1 MAPEMPHNKIINFQK
16 KYRQMMKTKNM
27 LWMSALLALLAG
39 CSQGELGTD
48 DAPGKGAG
56 KEIRLVFSGGGE
68 SQEYTRAIASES
80 ENQIDN
86 LDIYVFAATADGGD
100 YQYLETWKAAAQ
112 DDTAAKT
119 FKLSG
124 AGTARKASIFP
135 TELKGIP
142 NLKLYCVANS
152 TTLYKA
158 DGDPIDPLVAV
169 KTNAATGAIET
180 AGTKAT
186 DFEKYCTAKLEPAGT
201 ALGTPLVMTGSGT
214 TKILGNIATVSIE
227 LKRRVSRFDIDNESA
242 KTGLIIES
250 VALGN
255 GRNQATVMPGTLAEL
270 SGPDLANLIK
280 YPVTEGSYLMLP
292 KANQG
297 VTESALYTYPLK
309 DTDEAFLIIKGKYQ
323 NPMQKDPVP
332 VEYHLDIQRVPDGGG
347 AAAFMDVAPNTRYT
361 LHIKE
366 VMEATITAFFEIVD
380 WTSGGGVIVKPDNAA
395 PVVTALNVEGTDT
408 DVATKEISV
417 TADGTEKV
425 ITLTATASGKVQPKF
440 STTTGWDI
448 DWLEHDDASYKSE
461 VVDGVTTT
469 TMTFKYTLTA
479 ATPYVPVTLTLANES
494 ASQDESV
501 YTTLAIVPPA
511 TAPVLDFATPD
522 AATGNFNLYDQA
534 NGKLTMYKT
543 SKSSITLGASC
554 PFGTKLAL
562 SNQLPWLEVSKS
574 KSGPAP
580 STTGTPATDV
590 SVSTPVEEYYTLML
604 KDVTA
609 TSDANS
615 KFEIINLGD
624 ATQTLELTVELLD
637 PAITTIELTGTT
649 GGAAYNNYKITDV
662 PRTDGST
669 VEVKMTSPQGVTAST
684 LSSWFTIAETAAFT
698 RTTPTDATGSQ
709 TFTLTVKDA
718 VTDFTTAP
726 IVLKNNISG
735 MEDVTVLVSAA
746 AVAP

>member
-1 MAPEMPHNKIINFQK
+1 M
-16 KYRQMMKTKNM
+16 
-27 LWMSALLALLAG
+27 
-39 CSQGELGTD
+39 
-48 DAPGKGAG
+48 
-56 KEIRLVFSGGGE
+56 
-68 SQEYTRAIASES
+68 
-80 ENQIDN
+80 
-86 LDIYVFAATADGGD
+86 
-100 YQYLETWKAAAQ
+100 
-112 DDTAAKT
+112 
-119 FKLSG
+119 
-124 AGTARKASIFP
+124 
-135 TELKGIP
+135 
-142 NLKLYCVANS
+142 ANS

-186 DFEKYCTAKLEPAGT
+186 DFEKYCTAKLETAGT

-214 TKILGNIATVSIE
+214 TKILGNIATVNIE

-270 SGPDLANLIK
+270 SGPDLANLIE

-332 VEYHLDIQRVPDGGG
+332 VEYHLDIQRAPDTGG
-347 AAAFMDVAPNTRYT
+347 ATAFIDVVANTRYT

-395 PVVTALNVEGTDT
+395 PVVTALNVEGTDA

-417 TADGTEKV
+417 TADGTEKT

-448 DWLEHDDASYKSE
+448 DWLEHDDAAYKSE

-501 YTTLAIVPPA
+501 YTTLTIVPPA

-554 PFGTKLAL
+554 PFGTKLVL
-562 SNQLPWLEVSKS
+562 NNQLPWLEVSKS

-649 GGAAYNNYKITDV
+649 SGAAYNNYKITDV

-669 VEVKMTSPQGVTAST
+669 VEVKITSPQGVTAST

-718 VTDFTTAP
+718 VTDFTAAP